1 MIIRKLTDKKPKIL
15 IFNGS
20 PRRLKSCA
28 NQTSKTQKLVEWA
41 VQKFLPFVDFD
52 VIDLSVGKVNVQPCK
67 ACISTANG
75 YSCHWKC
82 VAEDQR
88 VHTTD
93 GFRKIKD
100 LSIGDILQDG
110 NKVLNHVKT
119 SESEEI
125 FELKLQDGRRIQLT
139 KDHKIKLISKER
151 FRNKESNWR
160 FFREEKWIEV
170 KDLKVG
176 DLIPTIDLDNSFMK
190 KNEFMDLD
198 FLSFGLI
205 WGDGTFTNDT
215 ALLYIDR
222 KEELFQSEIKS
233 ILKDYIISVLPH
245 NVNHER
251 KINSDWRQ
259 HNTELLKVN
268 FGSKFGRQMKNTGF
282 EKIKAEYRRLSI
294 DAFQNDSGKIFSFLN
309 GWISTDGSVHD
320 KGITIYNTS
329 YDCLRDLQ
337 LLLSR
342 INIRTSI
349 SDVRHLRCEI
359 RGKKKQRCSS
369 ITIFGY
375 DSVKIIYDN
384 IKLLHPGKQS
394 KLEDYIS
401 KSKKK
406 TVNKPTRVKS
416 IKSVGFKPVYDI
428 EVENS
433 HEFNCEGIKIHNC
446 SCYVKGDKVKTDLMY
461 EADIYDKLEECDG
474 FIVVSPIHWYSVS
487 TQVKAMFDRLVC
499 ANQTLTQDQARSIF
513 GVGNIKNSSITG
525 PTELEGNYDNLLK
538 NHLEGKWAAFFVHGD
553 DGASDYNGNPP
564 YTGDKDWDV
573 RNSVMPLV
581 HQCRYSG
588 INCPD
593 DLVEAFYVNEGKE
606 YYKANLDFEET
617 NEFFEKMSSLV
628 EKLINYINQ
637 QDSEIS

>member
-1 MIIRKLTDKKPKIL
+1 MIIRKLGDRKPKIV

-28 NQTSKTQKLVEWA
+28 NQTSKTQKLVEY
-41 VQKFLPFVDFD
+41 VIEKYLPFVDFD
-52 VIDLSVGKVNVQPCK
+52 VIDLSVGKVNIQPCK
-67 ACISTANG
+67 GCISTANG
-75 YSCHWKC
+75 FHCHWKC

-125 FELKLQDGRRIQLT
+125 FELKLQDGRRIELT

-160 FFREEKWIEV
+160 FFRKEKWVEV

-176 DLIPTIDLDNSFMK
+176 DLIPTIDLDNSFME
-190 KNEFMDLD
+190 KNEVIDLD

-205 WGDGTFTNDT
+205 WGDGTFANDT
-215 ALLYIDR
+215 ALLYIDK
-222 KEELFQSEIKS
+222 KEGEF
-233 ILKDYIISVLPH
+233 LKNIENNLPDHIISVLPH
-245 NVNHER
+245 KVDHTR
-251 KINSDWRQ
+251 IINKSYQEYD
-259 HNTELLKVN
+259 TEMLKVN
-268 FGSKFGRQMKNTGF
+268 FGAEFGRKMKSIGF
-282 EKIKAEYRRLSI
+282 EKTKAKDRRLSI

-309 GWISTDGSVHD
+309 GWVSTDGSVHD

-342 INIRTSI
+342 VNIRTSI
-349 SDVRHLRCEI
+349 SDVRNLECEI

-369 ITIFGY
+369 INIYGY
-375 DSVKIIYDN
+375 DSVKIIYDH
-384 IKLLHPGKQS
+384 IKLLHPDKQS

-406 TVNKPTRVKS
+406 MSNKPTKVKS
-416 IKSVGFKPVYDI
+416 IQSLGFKPVYDI

-461 EADIYDKLEECDG
+461 EADIYDKLEACDG
-474 FIVVSPIHWYSVS
+474 FIVISPIHWYSVS

-499 ANQTLTQDQARSIF
+499 ANQTITQEQAVEIF
-513 GVGNIKNSSITG
+513 GSGNAKKAELTG
-525 PTELEGNYDNLLK
+525 NAEIYGQYKHLLK
-538 NHLEGKWAAFFVHGD
+538 NHLKGKWAAFFVHGD
-553 DGASDYNGNPP
+553 DGANDYDGNPP
-564 YTGDKDWDV
+564 HTGDKMWDV
-573 RNSVMPLV
+573 KNSVMPLV
-581 HQCRYSG
+581 YQCRYSE

-593 DLVEAFYVNEGKE
+593 DLVEAFYINQGKS
-606 YYKANLDFEET
+606 YYQANLDMPNES
-617 NEFFEKMSSLV
+617 EFFIRMDNLM
-628 EKLINYINQ
+628 EKLLNYLN
-637 QDSEIS
+637 